1 MHDIN
6 VAIVGCGYVANGHLK
21 AWSKVRE
28 AQVVAVSDLNESLA
42 KSTADLWRVP
52 RYYKSLSE
60 LIEWGKIDL
69 VDICTPPQTH
79 AALAIQAMK
88 AGFNVLIE
96 KPMTMTVKDAE
107 QIVESR
113 KSTGMKAGVIHNW
126 LFDVPVLE
134 ADYLVKKGYLG
145 DIFNMEIEALNTKY
159 DSMVTNE
166 RHWCHRL
173 QGGRFSEML
182 AHPIYLLRHF
192 LGEVEIRDLQVSK
205 IGNYPWMRSDELCAT
220 FRVGNKLGRTYAS
233 FNSSRDAIF
242 ISLYGNRAILKL
254 DIINATVNIL
264 PKRKTSRFSKGFDS
278 LRQATQLTKSTIK
291 NVAKITLK
299 RWMSGHEMYIK
310 LFAQSL
316 ISDNEPPVT
325 VEDGYMVVKTLEEIC
340 ERIEM
345 AEKKASKPTHSSEPK
360 NIG

>member
-21 AWSKVRE
+21 AWSKIRE

-42 KSTADLWRVP
+42 KSTADLWKVP

-60 LIEWGKIDL
+60 LMEWGKIDL

-134 ADYLVKKGYLG
+134 AEYLVKKGYLG
-145 DIFNMEIEALNTKY
+145 DVFNVEIEALNTKY
-159 DSMVTNE
+159 DSMVMNE
-166 RHWCHRL
+166 HHWSHRL

-192 LGEVEIRDLQVSK
+192 LGEVEICDLQVSK
-205 IGNYPWMRSDELCAT
+205 IGNYPWMSSDELCAT
-220 FRVGNKLGRTYAS
+220 FRVGNKLGRAYSS

-242 ISLYGNRAILKL
+242 ISLYGNEGILKL
-254 DIINATVNIL
+254 ELINATVNVL

-278 LRQATQLTKSTIK
+278 LRQATQLTKSTIG

-299 RWMSGHEMYIK
+299 RWMSGHDMYIK
-310 LFAQSL
+310 LFAESL
-316 ISDNEPPVT
+316 LSGTDPPVT
-325 VEDGYMVVKTLEEIC
+325 VEDGLEVIKTLEKMC
-340 ERIEM
+340 EMIES
-345 AEKKASKPTHSSEPK
+345 AELKLKHNLS
-360 NIG
+360 G

>member
-42 KSTADLWRVP
+42 KSTADLWKVP

-107 QIVESR
+107 QIVECR
-113 KSTGMKAGVIHNW
+113 KSTGIKAGVIHNW

-145 DIFNMEIEALNTKY
+145 DIFNVEIEALNTKY

-166 RHWCHRL
+166 RHWSHRL

-192 LGEVEIRDLQVSK
+192 LGEVEICDLQVSK
-205 IGNYPWMRSDELCAT
+205 IGDYPWMRFDELCAS
-220 FRVGNKLGRTYAS
+220 FRVGNKLGRAYAS

-242 ISLYGNRAILKL
+242 ISLYGSEAILKL
-254 DIINATVNIL
+254 ELINATVNVL

-278 LRQATQLTKSTIK
+278 LRQATQLTKSTIR
-291 NVAKITLK
+291 NAAKITFK
-299 RWMSGHEMYIK
+299 RWMSGHDMYIK
-310 LFAQSL
+310 LFAESL
-316 ISDNEPPVT
+316 LNGTYPPVT
-325 VEDGYMVVKTLEEIC
+325 VEDGLEVIKTLEKMC
-340 ERIEM
+340 GMIES
-345 AEKKASKPTHSSEPK
+345 AELKAET
-360 NIG
+360 